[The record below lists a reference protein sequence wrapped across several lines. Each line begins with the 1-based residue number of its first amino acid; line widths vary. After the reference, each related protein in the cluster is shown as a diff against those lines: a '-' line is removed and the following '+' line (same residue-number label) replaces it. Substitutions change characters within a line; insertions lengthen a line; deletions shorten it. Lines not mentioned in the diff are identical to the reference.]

1 MSVSGS
7 PHGQFTAAYRW
18 YVLLVLTLGYIF
30 NFVDRQVMTILLEPI
45 KAEFGA
51 TDTQMGLLTG
61 LAFALFYAT
70 LGVPMARLADRW
82 SRRNVL
88 AISMTV
94 WSGMTALCATA
105 TSFGQLALYRI
116 LVGVGEAG
124 GTPPSQS
131 LLADYFPPRQ
141 RSLAQGVLASGT
153 NIGVLVGL
161 FGGALLS
168 EAYGWR
174 NVFWIF
180 GAPGVLLAVLIRT
193 TVKEP
198 LHAREVLAEDE
209 SLSMAIRRISALPAF
224 PAIALGVG
232 MTAVS
237 GYGLGVWS
245 PSFMIRV
252 HGLSLID
259 AGLYLGLIGV
269 FGGILGTL
277 LSAILVDRLA
287 QHDARW
293 QLRLPMLGVLISIPT
308 QALFLLWPAE
318 QVWMLGD
325 RPFPVALIFMF
336 FSAIFASFWIA
347 PSYAAVQNLV
357 PAHWRTQAAALL
369 LFILN
374 LLGMGLGPLI
384 VGWLS
389 DVYGHMGDAS
399 IRYALLS
406 SLGFCAFGAMSF
418 ARASTPYAQAVETPI
433 APT

>member
-1 MSVSGS
+1 M
-7 PHGQFTAAYRW
+7 
-18 YVLLVLTLGYIF
+18 
-30 NFVDRQVMTILLEPI
+30 
-45 KAEFGA
+45 
-51 TDTQMGLLTG
+51 
-61 LAFALFYAT
+61 
-70 LGVPMARLADRW
+70 
-82 SRRNVL
+82 
-88 AISMTV
+88 
-94 WSGMTALCATA
+94 
-105 TSFGQLALYRI
+105 
-116 LVGVGEAG
+116 
-124 GTPPSQS
+124 PPSQS
-131 LLADYFPPRQ
+131 LLADVFPPQQ

-153 NIGVLVGL
+153 NIAVLVGL
-161 FGGALLS
+161 FGGALLA

-180 GAPGVLLAVLIRT
+180 GLPGVALAVLIRV
-193 TVKEP
+193 TVREP
-198 LHAREVLAEDE
+198 VRVKQTALDDG
-209 SLSMAIRRISALPAF
+209 SLWVAIQRIIALPGF
-224 PAIALGVG
+224 VAIGIAVG

-252 HGLSLID
+252 HGLTLVD

-287 QHDARW
+287 QRDARW
-293 QLRLPMLGVLISIPT
+293 QLRLPMIGVLISIPT

-318 QVWMLGD
+318 QVWFIGSTA
-325 RPFPVALIFMF
+325 FPVALVFMF
-336 FSAIFASFWIA
+336 LSAIFASFWIA

-374 LLGMGLGPLI
+374 LLGMGLGPLV

-389 DVYGHMGDAS
+389 DVYGALGDVS

-406 SLGFCAFGAMSF
+406 SLLFCAAGALGF
-418 ARASTPYAQAVETPI
+418 ARASEPYARAVQ
-433 APT
+433 PTGSA

>member
-1 MSVSGS
+1 MSAPIHTQYSAG
-7 PHGQFTAAYRW
+7 YRW
-18 YVLLVLTLGYIF
+18 YVLCVLTLGYIF
-30 NFVDRQVMTILLEPI
+30 NFIDRQVMTILLEPI

-51 TDTQMGLLTG
+51 TDTLMGLLTG

-88 AISMTV
+88 AISMAV

-116 LVGVGEAG
+116 GVGVGEAG

-131 LLADYFPPRQ
+131 LLADIFPPAQ

-153 NIGVLVGL
+153 NIAVLVGL
-161 FGGALLS
+161 FGGALLAD
-168 EAYGWR
+168 AYGWR

-180 GAPGVLLAVLIRT
+180 GVPGVALAVLIRL
-193 TVKEP
+193 TVREP
-198 LHAREVLAEDE
+198 VRETRVVEEDG
-209 SLSMAIRRISALPAF
+209 SLWSAIQRISALPGF
-224 PAIALGVG
+224 PAIALAVG

-252 HGLSLID
+252 HGLSLVD

-287 QHDARW
+287 QQDARW
-293 QLRLPMLGVLISIPT
+293 QLLLPMIGVLISIPT

-318 QVWMLGD
+318 HVWMLGD
-325 RPFPVALIFMF
+325 RPFPVALVFMF

-374 LLGMGLGPLI
+374 LLGMGLGPLV

-389 DVYGHMGDAS
+389 DVYGGLGDVS

-406 SLGFCAFGAMSF
+406 SLIFCAAGAF
-418 ARASTPYAQAVETPI
+418 AFSRAKDPYAQAVNAAARSVT
-433 APT
+433 